1 MTLNYNRSFLR
12 PYRRRLRNEMTD
24 AERLLWRVLRNH
36 QLEGMR
42 FLRQFSVGSYI
53 LDFYCPQ
60 QHLGIELDGGQ
71 HAEEMIQEHDE
82 ERTEFLFK
90 NHIRVLRFWNNEVLC
105 NIEGV
110 VEKIRE
116 VLLRNPS

>member
-1 MTLNYNRSFLR
+1 MTLNYNHVFLR

-24 AERLLWRVLRNH
+24 AERLLWKTLRNH

-42 FLRQFSVGSYI
+42 FLRQFSVGLYI

-60 QHLGIELDGGQ
+60 RHLAIELDGGQ
-71 HAEEMIQEHDE
+71 HAKEVIQEHDE
-82 ERTEFLFK
+82 KRTEFLQK
-90 NHIRVLRFWNNEVLC
+90 NHIQVLRFWNNEVLE

-110 VEKIRE
+110 VERIRE
-116 VLLRNPS
+116 EVVS